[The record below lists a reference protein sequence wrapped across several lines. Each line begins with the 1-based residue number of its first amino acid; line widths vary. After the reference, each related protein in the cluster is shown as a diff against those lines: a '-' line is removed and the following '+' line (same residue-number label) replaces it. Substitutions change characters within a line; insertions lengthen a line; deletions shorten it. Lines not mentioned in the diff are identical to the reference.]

1 MRKKFLL
8 ILFLSLVS
16 ILFVGCNTLKTYD
29 LENIKFE
36 DKTVYYDGEVHSL
49 KITGELPEGVTVS
62 YENNDHAQIGEY
74 EVIANFTGQ
83 SGYNPI
89 PSKTAQLIILASI
102 EAELPDLSN
111 LNQSEIETNLNK
123 AGFKNITINEV
134 FNVLKFKGTFINYQ
148 DYQIGQ
154 VLDKSTPITI
164 NIATRKLPDITK
176 IYTEEIKDY
185 FLAAG
190 VSEAN
195 IIAVPQNE
203 GDPEFGL
210 GYLAPQEVGAEYT
223 TGQIRYLYNASKVK
237 LRDLTGKSLP
247 QIIDYISKNGL
258 KAKYHYLLDNKKEFD
273 SFDSY
278 AGYNPGDIVDLGT
291 EVSIFLYENDDI
303 YHENQ
308 LFISKYVDISLGNNG
323 LELYNP
329 TNETIDLRDYYIAI
343 FENGALDVTYKIN
356 FEAELLAKKT
366 YFIAS
371 STSAEELKEKA
382 DLVSHNLIFD
392 GNDTIQLRKKSNNT
406 YIDTIY
412 NVGNTVFTM
421 DDEIYIR
428 RANITAGTRSY
439 QIKEWAGYIPTF
451 TDPIGT
457 HPYLIEE
464 FPEFNYLSD
473 IFQDYGMTKVR
484 YLSAADGD
492 TVYFESLDPR
502 DTTPYNGNNRIRFL
516 MVDTPETEK
525 PGVIGEPYAQEASKY
540 TKNALSTATE
550 IYIQA
555 DRAAGIKD
563 GYGRHLGVVW
573 YNSGTVENPNW
584 HLLNYE
590 LVYYGLGDPMGHK
603 DTAAEYKKS
612 SIWGNRYLYQWV
624 SDATLH
630 ATENKLGIYSGV
642 NLP

>member
-1 MRKKFLL
+1 MSKKISLIFFLL
-8 ILFLSLVS
+8 VVS
-16 ILFVGCNTLKTYD
+16 FLFVGCNKLKTYD
-29 LENIKFE
+29 LEHIKFE
-36 DKTVYYDGEVHSL
+36 DKTVYYNGEAHSL
-49 KITGELPEGVTVS
+49 EITGELPEGVTVS
-62 YENNDHAQIGEY
+62 YENNNHVAVGEY

-83 SGYNPI
+83 SGYNKI
-89 PSKTAQLIILASI
+89 PSKSAQLKILASL
-102 EAELPDLSN
+102 EAELPDLAN
-111 LNQSEIETNLNK
+111 LNQSEIETNLSK
-123 AGFKNITINEV
+123 LGFNNLTFNEV
-134 FNVLKFKGTFINYQ
+134 FNVKRFKGTFIKYE

-154 VLDKSTPITI
+154 TLLKTTPLTI

-185 FLAAG
+185 FLNAG
-190 VSEAN
+190 VTEAN
-195 IIAVPQNE
+195 IIGVPQNE
-203 GDPEFGL
+203 GDPEYGL
-210 GYLAPQEVGAEYT
+210 GYLAPQEVGMEYT

-247 QIIDYISKNGL
+247 EIKDYINKNNL
-258 KAKYHYLLDNKKEFD
+258 LAKYHYLLDNSKEYD

-278 AGYNPGDIVDLGT
+278 VGYNVGDIVELGT
-291 EVSIFLYENDDI
+291 EVSIFIYQNDDI

-329 TNETIDLRDYYIAI
+329 TNNPINLADYYLAI
-343 FENGALDVTYKIN
+343 FENGSLSVTYRIDL
-356 FEAELLAKKT
+356 EGELAAKKT

-371 STSAEELKEKA
+371 DTSSELLKGKA

-392 GNDTIQLRKKSNNT
+392 GNDTIQLRKSSNNT

-428 RANITAGTRSY
+428 RENVTAGTRSY
-439 QIKEWAGYIPTF
+439 HIKEWAGYIPTF
-451 TDPIGT
+451 TDPIGV
-457 HPYLIEE
+457 HPYVIKE
-464 FPEFNYLSD
+464 FPEFNYNSE

-484 YLSAADGD
+484 YISAADGD

-502 DTTPYNGNNRIRFL
+502 DTTSYNGNNRIRFL

-525 PGVIGEPYAQEASKY
+525 PGVIGEPYAQEASNF
-540 TKNALSTATE
+540 TKNVLSKASE

-573 YNSGTVENPNW
+573 YNAGTVENPDW

-603 DTAAEYKKS
+603 DTAGEYKIS

-630 ATENKLGIYSGV
+630 ASENKLGIYSGV
-642 NLP
+642 HKP